1 MCLIIDKPEGT
12 SVPELWLHNAV
23 LNNDDGWGVM
33 WAEGGKVRVEKGFR
47 EKGLKKWAG
56 RLTEQHALIH
66 CRLSTSGKKSVEN
79 CHPYP
84 AGNGVWMMHN
94 GIISIPSQNED
105 WSDTKHFVEYC
116 VKPML
121 AKYPGMYG
129 TPLFEGLLSYFVGNG
144 NKLAFMN
151 GKGEVQIVNKKQ
163 GVEKEGM
170 WLSNSFGIMAPSK
183 LFYGAGDYT
192 RSHGYYGD
200 EDLAIPGHERHD
212 GWQENWAG
220 RGQRQLPAST
230 SNIMQLYVTHLCAMC
245 KATTTAVED
254 DWEYLVGVGYI
265 CPVCYPGLENE
276 LTKPEDLTL
285 YDLSQLP
292 MEALRGL
299 VREQPDAIALI
310 IGLECGVIMDYKDG
324 SVSKSLTKEGK

>member
-12 SVPELWLHNAV
+12 SVPELWLSNAV
-23 LNNDDGWGVM
+23 KNNDDGWGVM

-47 EKGLKKWAG
+47 ERGLKKWVN
-56 RLTEQHALIH
+56 RLTERHALIH
-66 CRLSTSGKKSVEN
+66 CRLATSGKKSVEN
-79 CHPYP
+79 CHPYS

-94 GIISIPSQNED
+94 GIISIPSSNED

-129 TPLFEGLLSYFVGNG
+129 TPLFEGLLEYFVGRG

-151 GKGEVQIVNKKQ
+151 GEGEVQIVNKTQ

-170 WLSNSFGIMAPSK
+170 WLSNSFGVMAPFKSSGYSG
-183 LFYGAGDYT
+183 FSGNT
-192 RSHGYYGD
+192 YYGD
-200 EDLAIPGHERHD
+200 DETWRES
-212 GWQENWAG
+212 WAG
-220 RGQRQLPAST
+220 RGNVQRQLPT
-230 SNIMQLYVTHLCAMC
+230 NTTQICTLYTTHLCAMC
-245 KATTTAVED
+245 KTTTTAPEA
-254 DWEYLVGVGYI
+254 DWEYLTGVGYV
-265 CPVCYPGLENE
+265 CPICYPAMEEE
-276 LTKPEDLTL
+276 LTKPEELCL

-299 VREQPDAIALI
+299 VRERPDEIAMI
-310 IGLECGVIMDYKDG
+310 IGLECGVVMDY
-324 SVSKSLTKEGK
+324 EGEKRQ

>member
-12 SVPELWLHNAV
+12 SVPELWLSNAV
-23 LNNDDGWGVM
+23 KNNEDGWGIM

-56 RLTEQHALIH
+56 KLTEKHALIH
-66 CRLSTSGKKSVEN
+66 CRLATSGKKSVEN

-94 GIISIPSQNED
+94 GIISIPSSNED

-129 TPLFEGLLSYFVGNG
+129 TPLFDGLLSYFVGNG
-144 NKLAFMN
+144 NKLAFMD
-151 GKGEVQIVNKKQ
+151 GKGEVQIVNKRQ
-163 GVEKEGM
+163 GVEREGM
-170 WLSNSFGIMAPSK
+170 WLSNSFGIAAPLKSFNGSG
-183 LFYGAGDYT
+183 FYGNYT
-192 RSHGYYGD
+192 NHDDWEEAWDR
-200 EDLAIPGHERHD
+200 RHSTQLQLSD
-212 GWQENWAG
+212 GSAF
-220 RGQRQLPAST
+220 PARTPQTST
-230 SNIMQLYVTHLCAMC
+230 THIYTTHLCAMC

-265 CPVCYPGLENE
+265 CPVCYPALEDE

-299 VREQPDAIALI
+299 VRERPDEIALI
-310 IGLECGVIMDYKDG
+310 IGLECGVIMDYEGKD
-324 SVSKSLTKEGK
+324 VSKSLTKEGK

>member
-12 SVPELWLHNAV
+12 SVPELWLSNAV
-23 LNNDDGWGVM
+23 KNNDDGWGIM
-33 WAEGGKVRVEKGFR
+33 WAEGGKVHVEKGFR

-56 RLTEQHALIH
+56 KLVDRHALIH
-66 CRLSTSGKKSVEN
+66 CRLATSGKKSVEN

-94 GIISIPSQNED
+94 GIISIPSSNED

-129 TPLFEGLLSYFVGNG
+129 TPLFDGLLSYFVGTG

-151 GKGEVQIVNKKQ
+151 GEGEVQIVNKKQ
-163 GVEKEGM
+163 GVEREGM
-170 WLSNSFGIMAPSK
+170 WLSNSFGIQAPFGILAPFQNYDK
-183 LFYGAGDYT
+183 TYGF
-192 RSHGYYGD
+192 HGNRD
-200 EDLAIPGHERHD
+200 VWEEDWTG
-212 GWQENWAG
+212 G
-220 RGQRQLPAST
+220 RTLLPAPT
-230 SNIMQLYVTHLCAMC
+230 ITQTYITHLCAMC
-245 KATTTAVED
+245 KATTTAVEM

-265 CPVCYPGLENE
+265 CPVCYPSMENE

-299 VREQPDAIALI
+299 VREQPDAIAMI
-310 IGLECGVIMDYKDG
+310 IGLECGNTYEPAKEESILG
-324 SVSKSLTKEGK
+324 SK

>member
-170 WLSNSFGIMAPSK
+170 WLSNSFGIMTPFKFSK
-183 LFYGAGDYT
+183 STD
-192 RSHGYYGD
+192 YYGSYGD
-200 EDLAIPGHERHD
+200 HD
-212 GWQENWAG
+212 AWQEGWEG
-220 RGQRQLPAST
+220 RHGTQRQLPANT
-230 SNIMQLYVTHLCAMC
+230 TAMQLYVTHLCAMC

-265 CPVCYPGLENE
+265 CPICYPALEDE

-299 VREQPDAIALI
+299 IREQPDAIAMI
-310 IGLECGVIMDYKDG
+310 IGLECGVDGAYMTNEPEKD
-324 SVSKSLTKEGK
+324 TKAQDEPHNRGQRQ